1 MILRLETEKDYFEN
15 VNLTRDAFWNVYRPG
30 CDEHLLHRN
39 IRSAASY
46 IKDLCYVAEEDGK
59 LVGNIVYAKMW
70 KDGKMCDDVI
80 GFGPLSVLPEKQ
92 KQGVGSALVTETLE
106 KAKDLGFKAVLI
118 TGNPDYYHRFGF
130 SSATKFGV
138 RLPDIA
144 EGDEASFFTAVELEE
159 GYLEAH
165 AGVYEF
171 DPVYAPDPA
180 ELEEF
185 EKQFPAKVKR
195 EPGPYDL
202 A

>member
-15 VNLTRDAFWNVYRPG
+15 VNLTREAFWNVYRPG

-70 KDGKMCDDVI
+70 KDGKMCDEVI

-92 KQGVGSALVTETLE
+92 KQGVGSALVTDTL
-106 KAKDLGFKAVLI
+106 KRAKEMGFKAVLI

-138 RLPDIA
+138 RLSDIA
-144 EGDEASFFTAVELEE
+144 EGDEASFFMAVELEE
-159 GYLEAH
+159 GYLTEH
-165 AGVYEF
+165 AGVYDF
-171 DPVYAPDPA
+171 DPVYVPDA
-180 ELEEF
+180 KELEEF
-185 EKQFPAKVKR
+185 EKQFPIKKKR
-195 EPGPYDL
+195 EPRETDL
-202 A
+202 G

>member
-15 VNLTRDAFWNVYRPG
+15 VNLTREAFWNVYRPG

-39 IRSAASY
+39 IRIAASY

-70 KDGKMCDDVI
+70 KDGKMCDEVI

-92 KQGVGSALVTETLE
+92 KQGVGSALVTDTL
-106 KAKDLGFKAVLI
+106 KRAKELGFKAVLI
-118 TGNPDYYHRFGF
+118 TGNPNYYHRFGF

-144 EGDEASFFTAVELEE
+144 EGDEASFFMAVELED

-165 AGVYEF
+165 AGVYDF
-171 DPVYAPDPA
+171 DPVYAPDA
-180 ELEEF
+180 KELEEF
-185 EKQFPAKVKR
+185 EKQFPAKKKR

-202 A
+202 P